1 MHLFSVNSVLKTLYT
16 ALDATISGSPVHCS
30 VLVSVT
36 LQQGNCVTVRRP
48 SHGSKHRSSV
58 PIRTSNRFFPLNDA
72 LTEKPD
78 ESDLV
83 IGDSIV
89 WNVKIETPAT
99 IVHCLPGARAP
110 DILANLKVLAKT

>member
-1 MHLFSVNSVLKTLYT
+1 M
-16 ALDATISGSPVHCS
+16 
-30 VLVSVT
+30 
-36 LQQGNCVTVRRP
+36 TVRRP

-58 PIRTSNRFFPLNDA
+58 PIRTSNRFFPLSDA

-89 WNVKIETPAT
+89 WNVKIETPVT

-110 DILANLKVLAKT
+110 DILANLKVLAKIKCKFNKIVIHVSANNVRPIGDH

>member
-1 MHLFSVNSVLKTLYT
+1 MHLFSVNSALKTLYT

-48 SHGSKHRSSV
+48 SHGLKHRSSV
-58 PIRTSNRFFPLNDA
+58 PIRTSNRFSPLNDA
-72 LTEKPD
+72 LTEKPA

-89 WNVKIETPAT
+89 WNVKIETPVT
-99 IVHCLPGARAP
+99 IVQCLPGARAP
-110 DILANLKVLAKT
+110 DILVNLKVLAKT